1 MMSSLGIQKIRDDA
15 VEWAL
20 THGVAF
26 KASLYSA
33 VHTPFTLTPTPISR
47 GDYQHLK
54 RAAQILSKL
63 IYAVSEDHGFLYD
76 AIHPITAGD
85 PFFSALLGMHQ
96 QIHLSAT
103 KAPRLSLLIM
113 RSDFMDDQR
122 DGHKLVEFNGIA
134 AGMGPFGQRIHEL
147 HHYLQRQWPAEYGQL
162 SPEAMGELV
171 GNDAIEGLSAGIA
184 EATFKIKRE
193 FGDSRPAR
201 FLMIVQEHENNVFDQ
216 HLLELALQRKG
227 IETQR
232 RTFREL
238 HNQLST
244 GANNRL
250 ILDGVGPLDT
260 VYLRAGYQYS
270 DYEAADLKE
279 QRCCQALMATRVLI
293 ERHRV
298 AVNATVAQQLATSK
312 RVQMLLS
319 RLGEEGFAA
328 FGLTPQEA
336 DTVRDVLGE
345 MHPVT
350 PDSERFIKA
359 APSDSWV
366 LKNQGEGGGHCL
378 FGADIQTKLATLDP
392 LQYQAW
398 SLMRRLHP
406 VPRAMPA
413 WIVRK
418 GELHCVMDLISEL
431 GIFTVQSD
439 GHPASAERSF
449 AGYLIR
455 SKSAGS
461 TEGGVHSG
469 QGVLDSLVFS
479 D

>member
-1 MMSSLGIQKIRDDA
+1 MSSFDIKKAKDDA

-26 KASLYSA
+26 KESLYSA
-33 VHTPFTLTPTPISR
+33 VHTPFTLAPTPISQR
-47 GDYQHLK
+47 DNQHLK
-54 RAAQILSKL
+54 SAAQTLSKL

-85 PFFSALLGMHQ
+85 SFFSALLSMHQ
-96 QIHLSAT
+96 QIHSSANE
-103 KAPRLSLLIM
+103 APRLPLLIM
-113 RSDFMDDQR
+113 RSDFMDDKR

-171 GNDAIEGLSAGIA
+171 SNHAIEGLSAGIA

-193 FGDSRPAR
+193 FGDSGPAR

-216 HLLELALQRKG
+216 HLLELALQQKG

-250 ILDGVGPLDT
+250 LLDGVGSLDT

-293 ERHRV
+293 EQHRV

-319 RLGEEGFAA
+319 RLGEEGFDSL
-328 FGLTPQEA
+328 GLTPQEA
-336 DTVRDVLGE
+336 DTVEGVLGE

-350 PDSERFIKA
+350 PDSAHFIET
-359 APSDSWV
+359 APTDSWV

-378 FGADIQTKLATLDP
+378 FGADILAKLETLEP
-392 LQYQAW
+392 RQYQAW
-398 SLMRRLHP
+398 SLMGRLHP
-406 VPRAMPA
+406 VPRPMPA

-418 GELHCVMDLISEL
+418 GELHRVTDLISEL
-431 GIFTVQSD
+431 GMFTVQID
-439 GHPASAERSF
+439 GNPGCAEPSF

-455 SKSAGS
+455 SKSAES

>member
-1 MMSSLGIQKIRDDA
+1 MMSSLGIQKVRDDA

-20 THGVAF
+20 TQGVAF
-26 KASLYSA
+26 KESPCSA

-47 GDYQHLK
+47 EDYQHL
-54 RAAQILSKL
+54 RNAAQILSKL

-96 QIHLSAT
+96 QIHSSAT
-103 KAPRLSLLIM
+103 KAPRLPLLIM

-184 EATFKIKRE
+184 EATFKIKQE
-193 FGDSRPAR
+193 FGDPGPAR

-238 HNQLST
+238 HNRLST

-270 DYEAADLKE
+270 DYEAADLNE

-328 FGLTPQEA
+328 FGLTSQEA
-336 DTVRDVLGE
+336 DTVRGVLGE

-350 PDSERFIKA
+350 PDSACFIKA

-378 FGADIQTKLATLDP
+378 FGADIPTKLAMLDP

-418 GELHCVMDLISEL
+418 GELHRVTDLISEL
-431 GIFTVQSD
+431 GIFTVQID
-439 GHPASAERSF
+439 DHPASAARSF

>member
-1 MMSSLGIQKIRDDA
+1 MSSLGIQKIRDDA

-26 KASLYSA
+26 KESLYSA
-33 VHTPFTLTPTPISR
+33 VHTPFTLTPTPIR
-47 GDYQHLK
+47 WGDYQHLK
-54 RAAQILSKL
+54 SAAQTLSKL
-63 IYAVSEDHGFLYD
+63 IYAVAEDHGFLYD

-96 QIHLSAT
+96 QIHSSAT

-193 FGDSRPAR
+193 FGDPGPAR

-227 IETQR
+227 IETRR

-270 DYEAADLKE
+270 DYEAADLNE

-336 DTVRDVLGE
+336 DTVRGVLGE

-350 PDSERFIKA
+350 PDSACFIKA

-378 FGADIQTKLATLDP
+378 FGADVPTKLAMLDP

-413 WIVRK
+413 WTVRK
-418 GELHCVMDLISEL
+418 GELHRVTDLISEL
-431 GIFTVQSD
+431 GIFTVQID
-439 GHPASAERSF
+439 DHPASAALCGIS
-449 AGYLIR
+449 
-455 SKSAGS
+455 
-461 TEGGVHSG
+461 HS
-469 QGVLDSLVFS
+469 
-479 D
+479 

>member
-1 MMSSLGIQKIRDDA
+1 MSSLGIQKTKDDA

-20 THGVAF
+20 THGVAS
-26 KASLYSA
+26 KESVHSA

-47 GDYQHLK
+47 GGYQQLK
-54 RAAQILSKL
+54 SVAQILSKL
-63 IYAVSEDHGFLYD
+63 IYSVSEDHGFLFD
-76 AIHPITAGD
+76 AINPITAGD
-85 PFFSALLGMHQ
+85 PFFSALLRMHQ
-96 QIHLSAT
+96 QIHSSPSQ
-103 KAPRLSLLIM
+103 APRLPLLIM
-113 RSDFMDDQR
+113 RSDFMDDKG

-147 HHYLQRQWPAEYGQL
+147 HRYLQQQCPSAYAEL
-162 SPEAMGELV
+162 SHQAVGELV
-171 GNDAIEGLSAGIA
+171 DNQAIEGLSAGIA
-184 EATFKIKRE
+184 KATFKIKQE
-193 FGDSRPAR
+193 FGDLGPAR

-216 HLLELALQRKG
+216 HLLEFALQQKG
-227 IETQR
+227 IETLR

-250 ILDGVGPLDT
+250 ILNGVGPLDT

-279 QRCCQALMATRVLI
+279 LRCCQSLMATRVLI
-293 ERHRV
+293 EQHRV

-312 RVQMLLS
+312 QVQMLLS
-319 RLGEEGFAA
+319 RLGEDGLVA

-336 DTVRDVLGE
+336 ARAGNLLGE

-350 PDSERFIKA
+350 SDSADFVKA

-378 FGADIQTKLATLDP
+378 FGADILAKLATLAP
-392 LQYQAW
+392 QQYQAW

-406 VPRAMPA
+406 IPRSMPA
-413 WIVRK
+413 LIVRK
-418 GELHCVMDLISEL
+418 GELHQVTDLISEL
-431 GIFTVQSD
+431 GMFTVQGD
-439 GHPASAERSF
+439 GNPASIEHCY

>member
-1 MMSSLGIQKIRDDA
+1 MSSLGLQKAKDDA

-26 KASLYSA
+26 KTSPYGA
-33 VHTPFTLTPTPISR
+33 VHTPFTLAPTPIR
-47 GDYQHLK
+47 RRDYQHVTQ
-54 RAAQILSKL
+54 AAQALSKL
-63 IYAVSEDHGFLYD
+63 IYAISEDHGFLYD

-85 PFFSALLGMHQ
+85 PFFSALLDMHQ
-96 QIHLSAT
+96 QIHSSAT
-103 KAPRLSLLIM
+103 KAPRLPLLIM
-113 RSDFMDDQR
+113 RSDFMDDKQ
-122 DGHKLVEFNGIA
+122 DGHKLIEFNGIA
-134 AGMGPFGQRIHEL
+134 GGMGPFGQRIHEL
-147 HHYLQRQWPAEYGQL
+147 HHYLQRQWPAAYMQAL
-162 SPEAMGELV
+162 YQTSGELV
-171 GNDAIEGLSAGIA
+171 GNHAIEGLSAGIA

-193 FGDSRPAR
+193 FGDPGPAR

-216 HLLELALQRKG
+216 HLLELALQHKG

-244 GANNRL
+244 GANDRL

-270 DYEAADLKE
+270 DYEAVDLKE
-279 QRCCQALMATRVLI
+279 PSCCQALMATRVLI
-293 ERHRV
+293 EQHRV

-319 RLGEEGFAA
+319 RLEEEGFAS

-336 DTVRDVLGE
+336 DTVKEVLGE
-345 MHPVT
+345 MLPVT
-350 PDSERFIKA
+350 ATSTHFIA
-359 APSDSWV
+359 TAPADSWV

-378 FGADIQTKLATLDP
+378 FGADILTTLATLDP
-392 LQYQAW
+392 RQYPSW

-406 VPRAMPA
+406 VPRPMPA

-418 GELHCVMDLISEL
+418 AELQQVTDLISEL
-431 GIFTVQSD
+431 GIFTVQMD
-439 GHPASAERSF
+439 GNLACTQPRV
-449 AGYLIR
+449 AGYLLR
-455 SKSAGS
+455 SKSAKS

>member
-1 MMSSLGIQKIRDDA
+1 MSSLDIQKVRDDA
-15 VEWAL
+15 IEWAL

-26 KASLYSA
+26 KESLYSA

-54 RAAQILSKL
+54 GVAQTLSKL

-76 AIHPITAGD
+76 AIHPIAAGD
-85 PFFSALLGMHQ
+85 PFFSALLSMHQ
-96 QIHLSAT
+96 HINSSPGS
-103 KAPRLSLLIM
+103 APRLPLLIM
-113 RSDFMDDQR
+113 RSDFMDDR
-122 DGHKLVEFNGIA
+122 RNGHQLVEFNGIA

-147 HHYLQRQWPAEYGQL
+147 HRYLRRQWPAISIQESHQTV
-162 SPEAMGELV
+162 AELV
-171 GNDAIEGLSAGIA
+171 CNHAIEGLSAGIA

-193 FGDSRPAR
+193 FGDPGPAR

-216 HLLELALQRKG
+216 HLLELALQQRG

-244 GANNRL
+244 GANDRL
-250 ILDGVGPLDT
+250 ILNGIGPLDT

-270 DYEAADLKE
+270 DYEAADLNE

-319 RLGEEGFAA
+319 CLEEDGLVA

-336 DTVRDVLGE
+336 DTVRHRLGE

-350 PDSERFIKA
+350 PDSIQVVKA

-378 FGADIQTKLATLDP
+378 FGADIQVKLATLDP

-413 WIVRK
+413 WVVRK
-418 GELHCVMDLISEL
+418 GELHRVTDLISEL
-431 GIFTVQSD
+431 GMFTVQID
-439 GHPASAERSF
+439 GNPASAEQSF

-455 SKSAGS
+455 SKSAES

>member
-1 MMSSLGIQKIRDDA
+1 MSSFDIQKAKDDA

-26 KASLYSA
+26 KESLYSA
-33 VHTPFTLTPTPISR
+33 VHTPFTLAPTPISQR
-47 GDYQHLK
+47 DYLHLK
-54 RAAQILSKL
+54 SAAQTLSKL
-63 IYAVSEDHGFLYD
+63 IYAVSEAHGFLYD

-85 PFFSALLGMHQ
+85 PFFSALLSMHQ

-103 KAPRLSLLIM
+103 KAPRLPLLIM

-147 HHYLQRQWPAEYGQL
+147 HHYLQRQWPVLYMQESHQAL
-162 SPEAMGELV
+162 GELV
-171 GNDAIEGLSAGIA
+171 SNHAIEGLSAGIA

-193 FGDSRPAR
+193 FGDPGPAR

-250 ILDGVGPLDT
+250 LLDGVGSLDT

-293 ERHRV
+293 EQHRV

-319 RLGEEGFAA
+319 RLGEEGFDS

-336 DTVRDVLGE
+336 DTVKGVLGE

-350 PDSERFIKA
+350 PDSAHFIET
-359 APSDSWV
+359 APTDSWV

-378 FGADIQTKLATLDP
+378 FGADILAKLETLEP
-392 LQYQAW
+392 QQYQAW
-398 SLMRRLHP
+398 SLMGRLHP
-406 VPRAMPA
+406 VPRPMPA

-418 GELHCVMDLISEL
+418 GELHRVTDLISEV
-431 GIFTVQSD
+431 GMFTIQFD
-439 GHPASAERSF
+439 GNPGCAEQSF

-455 SKSAGS
+455 SKSAES

-469 QGVLDSLVFS
+469 QGVLDSLIFS

>member
-15 VEWAL
+15 VEWTL

-26 KASLYSA
+26 KASPCSA
-33 VHTPFTLTPTPISR
+33 VHTPFTLTPTPIRR

-54 RAAQILSKL
+54 SAAQILSKL

-96 QIHLSAT
+96 QIHSSAT
-103 KAPRLSLLIM
+103 KAPRLPLLIM

-184 EATFKIKRE
+184 ETTFKIKQE
-193 FGDSRPAR
+193 FGDPGPAR

-244 GANNRL
+244 GASDRL
-250 ILDGVGPLDT
+250 ILDDVGPLDT

-270 DYEAADLKE
+270 DYEAADLNE

-293 ERHRV
+293 EQHRV

-336 DTVRDVLGE
+336 DTVRGVLGE

-350 PDSERFIKA
+350 PDSARFIKA

-378 FGADIQTKLATLDP
+378 FGADILAKLATLDP
-392 LQYQAW
+392 LQYQVW

-406 VPRAMPA
+406 VPRGMPA
-413 WIVRK
+413 WIVRR
-418 GELHCVMDLISEL
+418 GELHRVTDLISEL

-439 GHPASAERSF
+439 SHPASAAQSF

-455 SKSAGS
+455 SKSAES

>member
-1 MMSSLGIQKIRDDA
+1 M
-15 VEWAL
+15 
-20 THGVAF
+20 
-26 KASLYSA
+26 
-33 VHTPFTLTPTPISR
+33 
-47 GDYQHLK
+47 
-54 RAAQILSKL
+54 
-63 IYAVSEDHGFLYD
+63 
-76 AIHPITAGD
+76 
-85 PFFSALLGMHQ
+85 
-96 QIHLSAT
+96 
-103 KAPRLSLLIM
+103 
-113 RSDFMDDQR
+113 
-122 DGHKLVEFNGIA
+122 
-134 AGMGPFGQRIHEL
+134 
-147 HHYLQRQWPAEYGQL
+147 
-162 SPEAMGELV
+162 
-171 GNDAIEGLSAGIA
+171 SAGIA
-184 EATFKIKRE
+184 EATFKIKQE
-193 FGDSRPAR
+193 FGDLGPAR

-227 IETQR
+227 IETRR

-238 HNQLST
+238 HNRLST
-244 GANNRL
+244 GASDRL
-250 ILDGVGPLDT
+250 ILEGVGPLDT

-406 VPRAMPA
+406 VPRAMPV

-418 GELHCVMDLISEL
+418 GELHWVTDLISEL

-439 GHPASAERSF
+439 GHPASAAQSF

-455 SKSAGS
+455 SKSAKS

>member
-1 MMSSLGIQKIRDDA
+1 MSSLGIQKAKDEA

-26 KASLYSA
+26 KESLYSA
-33 VHTPFTLTPTPISR
+33 VHTPFTLAPTPISR
-47 GDYQHLK
+47 RDYQHLK
-54 RAAQILSKL
+54 SAAQTLSKL

-76 AIHPITAGD
+76 AVHPITAGD
-85 PFFSALLGMHQ
+85 PFFSALLNMHQ
-96 QIHLSAT
+96 QIHSSAT
-103 KAPRLSLLIM
+103 KAPRLPLLIM
-113 RSDFMDDQR
+113 RSDFMDDKR

-147 HHYLQRQWPAEYGQL
+147 HHYLQRQWPAAYMQESHQ
-162 SPEAMGELV
+162 AMGELV
-171 GNDAIEGLSAGIA
+171 SNYAIEGLSAGIA

-193 FGDSRPAR
+193 FGDTGPAR

-216 HLLELALQRKG
+216 HLLELALQQRG

-238 HNQLST
+238 HYQLST

-250 ILDGVGPLDT
+250 LLDGIGSLDT

-270 DYEAADLKE
+270 DYEATDLKE

-312 RVQMLLS
+312 RVQLLLS
-319 RLGEEGFAA
+319 RLGDNGLLA

-336 DTVRDVLGE
+336 DTVRGVLGE

-350 PDSERFIKA
+350 PDSIHFVKA

-378 FGADIQTKLATLDP
+378 FGADILAKLETLEP
-392 LQYQAW
+392 QQYQAW
-398 SLMRRLHP
+398 SLMGRLHP
-406 VPRAMPA
+406 VPRPMSA

-418 GELHCVMDLISEL
+418 GELHRVTNLISEL
-431 GIFTVQSD
+431 GMFTVQID
-439 GHPASAERSF
+439 GNPGCAEQSF
-449 AGYLIR
+449 AGYLLR
-455 SKSAGS
+455 SKSAES
-461 TEGGVHSG
+461 TEGGIHSG

>member
-1 MMSSLGIQKIRDDA
+1 MSSLGIQKAKDDA

-26 KASLYSA
+26 KELLYSA
-33 VHTPFTLTPTPISR
+33 VHTPFTLAPTPISR
-47 GDYQHLK
+47 GDYQHVK
-54 RAAQILSKL
+54 SAAQTLSKL

-76 AIHPITAGD
+76 AIEPITAGD
-85 PFFSALLGMHQ
+85 PFFSALLAMHQ
-96 QIHLSAT
+96 QIHASAT
-103 KAPRLSLLIM
+103 KAPRLPLLIM
-113 RSDFMDDQR
+113 RSDFMDDKQ

-147 HHYLQRQWPAEYGQL
+147 HHYLQRQWPAAYMQAL
-162 SPEAMGELV
+162 YQTSGELV

-193 FGDSRPAR
+193 FGDPGPAR

-216 HLLELALQRKG
+216 HLLELALQHKG

-244 GANNRL
+244 GANDRL

-270 DYEAADLKE
+270 DYEAADLNE
-279 QRCCQALMATRVLI
+279 PSCCRALMGIRVLI
-293 ERHRV
+293 EQHRV

-312 RVQMLLS
+312 RVQMRLS
-319 RLGEEGFAA
+319 GLKTTQLTS

-336 DTVRDVLGE
+336 DTVKEVLGE

-350 PDSERFIKA
+350 PDSTHFIAA
-359 APSDSWV
+359 APADSWV

-378 FGADIQTKLATLDP
+378 FGADILTTLATLDP
-392 LQYQAW
+392 RQYPSW

-406 VPRAMPA
+406 VPRPMPA

-418 GELHCVMDLISEL
+418 AELQRVTDLISEL
-431 GIFTVQSD
+431 GIFTVQMD
-439 GHPASAERSF
+439 GNLACTQPRV
-449 AGYLIR
+449 AGYLLR
-455 SKSAGS
+455 SKSAKS

>member
-1 MMSSLGIQKIRDDA
+1 
-15 VEWAL
+15 
-20 THGVAF
+20 
-26 KASLYSA
+26 
-33 VHTPFTLTPTPISR
+33 
-47 GDYQHLK
+47 
-54 RAAQILSKL
+54 
-63 IYAVSEDHGFLYD
+63 
-76 AIHPITAGD
+76 
-85 PFFSALLGMHQ
+85 
-96 QIHLSAT
+96 
-103 KAPRLSLLIM
+103 M

-147 HHYLQRQWPAEYGQL
+147 HHYLQRQWPVLYMQESHQAL
-162 SPEAMGELV
+162 GELV
-171 GNDAIEGLSAGIA
+171 SNHAIEGLSAGIA

-193 FGDSRPAR
+193 FGDPGPAR

-250 ILDGVGPLDT
+250 LLDGVGSLDT

-293 ERHRV
+293 EQHRV

-319 RLGEEGFAA
+319 RLGEEGFDS
-328 FGLTPQEA
+328 FGLTPQEV
-336 DTVRDVLGE
+336 DTVKGVLGE

-350 PDSERFIKA
+350 PDSAHFIET
-359 APSDSWV
+359 APTDSWV

-378 FGADIQTKLATLDP
+378 FGADILAKLETLEP
-392 LQYQAW
+392 QQYQAW
-398 SLMRRLHP
+398 SLMGRLHP
-406 VPRAMPA
+406 VPRPMPA

-418 GELHCVMDLISEL
+418 GELHRVTDLISEV
-431 GIFTVQSD
+431 GMFTIQFD
-439 GHPASAERSF
+439 GNPGCAEQSF

-455 SKSAGS
+455 SKSAES

-469 QGVLDSLVFS
+469 QGVLDSLIFS

>member
-1 MMSSLGIQKIRDDA
+1 MSSLGIQKVKDEA

-26 KASLYSA
+26 KESLYSA
-33 VHTPFTLTPTPISR
+33 VHTPFTLAPTPISR
-47 GDYQHLK
+47 RDYQHLK
-54 RAAQILSKL
+54 SAAQTLSKL
-63 IYAVSEDHGFLYD
+63 IYAISEDHGFLYD
-76 AIHPITAGD
+76 AIHPITVGD
-85 PFFSALLGMHQ
+85 PFFSALLNMHQ
-96 QIHLSAT
+96 QIHSSTT
-103 KAPRLSLLIM
+103 KAPRLPLLIM
-113 RSDFMDDQR
+113 RSDFMDDKR

-147 HHYLQRQWPAEYGQL
+147 HHYLQRQWPAAYMLESHQ
-162 SPEAMGELV
+162 AMGELV
-171 GNDAIEGLSAGIA
+171 SNYAIEGLSAGIA

-193 FGDSRPAR
+193 FRDTGPAR

-216 HLLELALQRKG
+216 HLLELALQQRG
-227 IETQR
+227 VETQR

-250 ILDGVGPLDT
+250 LLDGIGSLDT

-270 DYEAADLKE
+270 DYEATDLKE

-312 RVQMLLS
+312 RVQLLLS
-319 RLGEEGFAA
+319 RLRGDGLLA

-336 DTVRDVLGE
+336 DTVRGVLGE

-350 PDSERFIKA
+350 PDSIHFVKA

-378 FGADIQTKLATLDP
+378 FGADILAKLETLEP
-392 LQYQAW
+392 QQYQAW
-398 SLMRRLHP
+398 SLMGRLHP
-406 VPRAMPA
+406 LPRLMSA

-418 GELHCVMDLISEL
+418 GELHRVTDLISEL
-431 GIFTVQSD
+431 GMFTVQID
-439 GHPASAERSF
+439 GNPGCAEQSF
-449 AGYLIR
+449 AGYLLR
-455 SKSAGS
+455 SKSAES
-461 TEGGVHSG
+461 TEGGIHSG